1 MIQFLID
8 TNIASYFLKRSFPA
22 LHEHMKTAMQAGEVA
37 ISAITRGELRY
48 GQALMQAGDHRA
60 RLIDAFLEE
69 IPILD
74 WTADAADHFGH
85 LAALQKRSGTPIGTL
100 DTQIA
105 AHALA
110 ENLVLVIHNIR
121 HFKRIPGLRIETW
134 VA

>member
-1 MIQFLID
+1 MTRFLAD
-8 TNIASYFLKRSFPA
+8 TNIVSYFLKRSYPA
-22 LHEHMKTAMQAGEVA
+22 VHERMKDAMLAGEVA

-48 GQALMQAGDHRA
+48 GQALMQAGDRRA

-69 IPILD
+69 IPVLD
-74 WTADAADHFGH
+74 WTAGAADHFGR
-85 LAALQKRSGTPIGTL
+85 LAALQKQTGTPIGTL

-110 ENLVLVIHNIR
+110 ENLVLVTHNTR
-121 HFKRIPGLRIETW
+121 HFERVPELQIENW

>member
-1 MIQFLID
+1 MIRFLID
-8 TNIASYFLKRSFPA
+8 TNIASYFLKRSYPA
-22 LHEHMKTAMQAGEVA
+22 LHERMRAAMLAGEVA

-48 GQALMQAGDHRA
+48 GQALMQPGDRRL

-74 WTADAADHFGH
+74 WTADAADHYGR
-85 LAALQKRSGTPIGTL
+85 LAALQRQSGTPIGTL

-110 ENLVLVIHNIR
+110 ENLALVTHNTR
-121 HFKRIPGLRIETW
+121 HFERISGLHIETW